1 VSRHVWNAWQSVNM
15 ATSSYYDLD
24 AILTDS
30 QKIPCTFELTVPSLG
45 YLSGNVGEDVTS
57 GAKLELP
64 LWLGEMLA
72 VNRIAGDT
80 TFLTMD
86 MPAAL
91 SKRLINAL
99 KADPKTVHLRQ
110 QAPHFYGLGARMLE
124 LFDEEE
130 LVEVLTE
137 TFKKRAVDIA
147 DKASNSR
154 NLGGEGGEWMRGLDE
169 EERALFKASHEG
181 GTAVRKWFDSAD
193 RS

>member
-1 VSRHVWNAWQSVNM
+1 M

-45 YLSGNVGEDVTS
+45 YLSGNVGEDVKS

>member
-1 VSRHVWNAWQSVNM
+1 M
-15 ATSSYYDLD
+15 ATSSYYDLN

-30 QKIPCTFELTVPSLG
+30 QKVPCTFELTVPGLG
-45 YLSGNVGEDVTS
+45 YLSGNAGEDVKE

-86 MPAAL
+86 MPEAL
-91 SKRLINAL
+91 SKRVVNAL
-99 KADPKTVHLRQ
+99 KADPKTVRVRD

-130 LVEVLTE
+130 LVEILTE
-137 TFKKRAVDIA
+137 TFKKRAIEIA

-154 NLGGEGGEWMRGLDE
+154 NLVSEGGDWMKGLDE
-169 EERALFKASHEG
+169 TERTLFRSSHEG
-181 GTAVRKWFDSAD
+181 GAAVRKWFESTS

>member
-1 VSRHVWNAWQSVNM
+1 M

-30 QKIPCTFELTVPSLG
+30 QKIPCTFEL
-45 YLSGNVGEDVTS
+45 SGNVGEDVKS

>member
-1 VSRHVWNAWQSVNM
+1 M

-24 AILTDS
+24 AIITDS
-30 QKIPCTFELTVPSLG
+30 QKVPCTFELTVPSLG
-45 YLSGNVGEDVTS
+45 YLSGNVGEDVKA

-86 MPAAL
+86 MPGAL
-91 SKRLINAL
+91 SKKVVNAL
-99 KADPKTVHLRQ
+99 KADPKTVLLRE
-110 QAPHFYGLGARMLE
+110 QATHFYALGARMLE

-130 LVEVLTE
+130 LVELLTE
-137 TFKKRAVDIA
+137 TFKKRAIDIA

-154 NLGGEGGEWMRGLDE
+154 NLANEGQGWMKQLDE
-169 EERALFKASHEG
+169 EEKALFKASHDG
-181 GTAVRKWFDSAD
+181 GAAVRKWFQNSS
-193 RS
+193 RT

>member
-1 VSRHVWNAWQSVNM
+1 MSA
-15 ATSSYYDLD
+15 SSYYDLN

-45 YLSGNVGEDVTS
+45 YLSGNVGEDIKA

-86 MPAAL
+86 MPTAL
-91 SKRLINAL
+91 SKKVINAL
-99 KADPKTVHLRQ
+99 KADPRTVELKS
-110 QAPHFYGLGARMLE
+110 QAPHFYALGARMLE

-130 LVEVLTE
+130 LVEILTE
-137 TFKKRAVDIA
+137 SFKKRAIDIA

-154 NLGGEGGEWMRGLDE
+154 NMANEGDEWVKYLDE
-169 EERALFKASHEG
+169 EEKGLFRATHEG
-181 GTAVRKWFDSAD
+181 GAAVRKWLATSS
-193 RS
+193 RT

>member
-1 VSRHVWNAWQSVNM
+1 M

-45 YLSGNVGEDVTS
+45 YLNGNVGEDVKS

-91 SKRLINAL
+91 SKRVVNAL
-99 KADPKTVHLRQ
+99 KADPKTVQIRT

-130 LVEVLTE
+130 LVEILTE
-137 TFKKRAVDIA
+137 TFKKRAIEIA

-154 NLGGEGGEWMRGLDE
+154 NLVSEGGEWMKGLDE
-169 EERALFKASHEG
+169 EERALFRSAHEG
-181 GTAVRKWFDSAD
+181 GTAVRKWFDSAN
-193 RS
+193 RT

>member
-1 VSRHVWNAWQSVNM
+1 M
-15 ATSSYYDLD
+15 ATSSYYDLN

-45 YLSGNVGEDVTS
+45 YLGGNAGEDIKS

-72 VNRIAGDT
+72 VNRISGGDKS
-80 TFLTMD
+80 FLTMD

-91 SKRLINAL
+91 SKRVVNAL
-99 KADPKTVHLRQ
+99 KADPKTVSVRQ
-110 QAPHFYGLGARMLE
+110 QAPLFYALGARMLD

-130 LVEVLTE
+130 LVEVLTDA
-137 TFKKRAVDIA
+137 FKKRAIDIA

-154 NLGGEGGEWMRGLDE
+154 NLVSEGTDWMKGLDE
-169 EERALFKASHEG
+169 EERALFSTAHEG
-181 GTAVRKWFDSAD
+181 GASVRKWFESSS
-193 RS
+193 RT